1 MTAVLFAI
9 VHMDPTGFYPVAVLA
24 PGFILSVIRER
35 TGSVKPAVLAH
46 ALYNGIGWLLLLFTT
61 ALFVR

>member
-24 PGFILSVIRER
+24 PGLALSVIRER
-35 TGSVKPAVLAH
+35 TGSVKGAVLAN
-46 ALYNGIGWLLLLFTT
+46 ALDNGIGWLLLVFAT
-61 ALFVR
+61 ALFLR